1 MSEQDE
7 NTLCVT
13 KNGKLFIINIVDEGI
28 IIDVYTEDGDTFLGS
43 PFAAT
48 WEEMIEG
55 DNDAK

>member
-28 IIDVYTEDGDTFLGS
+28 IIDVYTGDGDTFLDS
-43 PFAAT
+43 PFSAT
-48 WEEMIEG
+48 WEEMIGE
-55 DNDAK
+55 DNDE